1 MIRIITDSAA
11 DFEPHELKENNIY
24 CVPMQIS
31 FNDVEYK
38 ENENLSKEQFYEL
51 LEKCDCFPKTSQ
63 PAPHDFEVLLK
74 EFMKNNDECIII
86 TVSSSLSGTYQNAS
100 LVKDILAYENCY
112 IVDSLNAAAGERLLT
127 DYAIKLRNDGKSAK
141 EIFGE
146 LEILKTKI
154 KLYACLDTLEYLH
167 RGGRL
172 SKTAYTVGMIA
183 NIKPVIHILKDG
195 TIKVSSKAMSI
206 RGGINSI
213 SKKLCACTPDKKYPI
228 YVLYSNNRKNG
239 DLLADALRKSGFDV
253 PDKNIINIGATIGS
267 HIGPNA
273 CGVACI
279 SED

>member
-100 LVKDILAYENCY
+100 LVKNILAYENCY

-154 KLYACLDTLEYLH
+154 KL
-167 RGGRL
+167 
-172 SKTAYTVGMIA
+172 
-183 NIKPVIHILKDG
+183 
-195 TIKVSSKAMSI
+195 
-206 RGGINSI
+206 
-213 SKKLCACTPDKKYPI
+213 
-228 YVLYSNNRKNG
+228 
-239 DLLADALRKSGFDV
+239 
-253 PDKNIINIGATIGS
+253 
-267 HIGPNA
+267 
-273 CGVACI
+273 
-279 SED
+279 